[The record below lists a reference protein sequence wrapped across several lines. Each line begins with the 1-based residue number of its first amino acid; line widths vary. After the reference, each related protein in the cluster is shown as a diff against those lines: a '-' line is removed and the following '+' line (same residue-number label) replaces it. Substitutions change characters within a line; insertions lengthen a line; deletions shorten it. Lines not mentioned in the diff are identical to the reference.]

1 MRQRRFKKESSL
13 ESPEILTSLNKVY
26 MVSIP
31 MGIGGGGGIERKEKK
46 KDRVVRHKNT

>member
-31 MGIGGGGGIERKEKK
+31 MGIGGGGIERKEKK